1 LIDPYFIYLL
11 WFVVNPTISSTNF
24 LNLPSANLSLLYSL
38 KTALL
43 DSFRL
48 RVARLLID
56 DLLSLAYKQ
65 RCIEHYIRSKTFSG
79 GTAMKNLYDR
89 VAIIGMGCTKFGEH
103 WGKSADDLIVEAAY
117 EAFEDA
123 NIEPQQIEAGWVGTL
138 TSGVSGQTLS
148 KPLKLQYI
156 PITRVENMCAT
167 GQDALRNA
175 AFAVA
180 AGAYDLVLVV
190 GFEKLKDSGYSG
202 LPGAPA
208 SVIGAGN
215 TAPGAFALSA
225 NRYFHDYDANK
236 ETLAKISVK
245 NHYNGARNKKAHFQ
259 KEITVEQAMKAP
271 MIAAPLGLLDCCPTT
286 DGAAAAIITRT
297 ELAPQ
302 FSKDFV
308 TIKAMGLA
316 VGPGTGRLDTDFNFT
331 SFPET
336 RAAARQVYDQLGVK
350 EPRKEISMAE
360 VHDCFSITE
369 LIIYEDLG
377 FCEPGKA
384 KADVD
389 AGAFTLRGDTPVN
402 TDGGLKSFGHPI
414 GASGLRML
422 YEIYNQL
429 LSRAGER
436 QVKDMKVGLAH
447 NLGGNPGSFTCSIIA
462 LGNP

>member
-1 LIDPYFIYLL
+1 
-11 WFVVNPTISSTNF
+11 
-24 LNLPSANLSLLYSL
+24 
-38 KTALL
+38 
-43 DSFRL
+43 
-48 RVARLLID
+48 
-56 DLLSLAYKQ
+56 
-65 RCIEHYIRSKTFSG
+65 
-79 GTAMKNLYDR
+79 MKNLSDR

-103 WGKSADDLIVEAAY
+103 WDKSEEDLIVEAAY

-123 NIEPQQIEAGWVGTL
+123 GIEPAQVEAGWVGTL
-138 TSGVSGQTLS
+138 TSGISGQALS

-180 AGAYDLVLVV
+180 AGAYDIALVV

-202 LPGAPA
+202 LPGAP
-208 SVIGAGN
+208 STVIGAGN
-215 TAPGAFALSA
+215 TAPGAFALAA
-225 NRYFHDYDANK
+225 NRYFHRYGASK
-236 ETLAKISVK
+236 EDLARISVK
-245 NHYNGARNKKAHFQ
+245 NHYNGARNRKAHFQ
-259 KEITVEQAMKAP
+259 KEITLEQAMKAP

-302 FSKDFV
+302 FTKDFV

-316 VGPGTGRLDTDFNFT
+316 VGPGTGRLDTDFDFT

-336 RAAARQVYDQLGVK
+336 RAAAKQVYDQLNIRD
-350 EPRKEISMAE
+350 PRKEVSMAE

-369 LIIYEDLG
+369 MIIYEDLG
-377 FCEPGKA
+377 FSEPGRA
-384 KADVD
+384 ADD
-389 AGAFTLRGDTPVN
+389 IKAGAFTLAGDLPVN

-422 YEIYNQL
+422 YEIYHQL
-429 LSRAGER
+429 RGRAGER
-436 QVKDMKVGLAH
+436 QVKDMKLGLAH

-462 LGNP
+462 LGHP

>member
-1 LIDPYFIYLL
+1 
-11 WFVVNPTISSTNF
+11 
-24 LNLPSANLSLLYSL
+24 
-38 KTALL
+38 
-43 DSFRL
+43 
-48 RVARLLID
+48 
-56 DLLSLAYKQ
+56 
-65 RCIEHYIRSKTFSG
+65 
-79 GTAMKNLYDR
+79 MKNLTDR

-103 WGKSADDLIVEAAY
+103 WDKSADDLIVEAAY
-117 EAFEDA
+117 EAFENAGVD
-123 NIEPQQIEAGWVGTL
+123 PQQIEAGWVGTL

-202 LPGAPA
+202 LPGAAA

-225 NRYFHDYDANK
+225 NRYFHEYGIGK
-236 ETLAKISVK
+236 QELAKISVK

-259 KEITVEQAMKAP
+259 KEITLEQAMKAP
-271 MIAAPLGLLDCCPTT
+271 IIAAPLGLLDCCPTT

-302 FSKDFV
+302 FKKDFV

-316 VGPGTGRLDTDFNFT
+316 VGPGTGRQDPDFNFT

-336 RAAARQVYDQLGVK
+336 KAAARQVYEQLGIK
-350 EPRKEISMAE
+350 EPRKEVSMAE

-377 FCEPGKA
+377 FSEAGKA
-384 KADVD
+384 KADID
-389 AGAFTLRGDTPVN
+389 AGTFTLKGELPVN

-422 YEIYNQL
+422 YEIYHQL
-429 LSRAGER
+429 QGRAGER
-436 QVKDMKVGLAH
+436 QVKDMKLGLAH

>member
-1 LIDPYFIYLL
+1 
-11 WFVVNPTISSTNF
+11 
-24 LNLPSANLSLLYSL
+24 
-38 KTALL
+38 
-43 DSFRL
+43 
-48 RVARLLID
+48 
-56 DLLSLAYKQ
+56 
-65 RCIEHYIRSKTFSG
+65 
-79 GTAMKNLYDR
+79 MKNLNDR

-103 WGKSADDLIVEAAY
+103 WDKSADDLIVEAAY

-123 NIEPQQIEAGWVGTL
+123 NIDPAQIEAGWVGTL

-175 AFAVA
+175 VFAVA
-180 AGAYDLVLVV
+180 AGAYDVALVV

-202 LPGAPA
+202 LPGAAA
-208 SVIGAGN
+208 SVIGAGA
-215 TAPGAFALSA
+215 TAPGGFALAA
-225 NRYFHDYDANK
+225 NRYFHDYGADK

-259 KEITVEQAMKAP
+259 KEISVEQAMKAP
-271 MIAAPLGLLDCCPTT
+271 MIASPLGLFDCCPTT

-297 ELAPQ
+297 EIAPQ
-302 FSKDFV
+302 FTKDFV
-308 TIKAMGLA
+308 TIKAMALT
-316 VGPGTGRLDTDFNFT
+316 VSPGTGRLDPDFNFT

-336 RAAARQVYDQLGVK
+336 KLAAQQIYNQLGVK
-350 EPRKEISMAE
+350 DPRKEITMAE

-377 FCEPGKA
+377 FSEPGKA
-384 KADVD
+384 KLDVD
-389 AGAFTLRGDTPVN
+389 AGSFALAGDTPVN

-429 LSRAGER
+429 LGRAGER
-436 QVKDMKVGLAH
+436 QLKDMRLGMAH
-447 NLGGNPGSFTCSIIA
+447 NLGGQPGSFTCSIIA

>member
-1 LIDPYFIYLL
+1 
-11 WFVVNPTISSTNF
+11 
-24 LNLPSANLSLLYSL
+24 
-38 KTALL
+38 
-43 DSFRL
+43 
-48 RVARLLID
+48 
-56 DLLSLAYKQ
+56 
-65 RCIEHYIRSKTFSG
+65 
-79 GTAMKNLYDR
+79 MKNLSDR

-103 WGKSADDLIVEAAY
+103 WDKSEEDLIVEAAY

-123 NIEPQQIEAGWVGTL
+123 GVEPAQIEAGWVGTL
-138 TSGVSGQTLS
+138 SSGISGQALS
-148 KPLKLQYI
+148 RPLKLQYI
-156 PITRVENMCAT
+156 PVTRVENMCAT

-180 AGAYDLVLVV
+180 AGAYDVALVV

-202 LPGAPA
+202 LPGAA
-208 SVIGAGN
+208 STVIGAGN
-215 TAPGAFALSA
+215 TAPGAFALAA
-225 NRYFHDYDANK
+225 NRYFHRYGADK
-236 ETLAKISVK
+236 EDLARISVK
-245 NHYNGARNKKAHFQ
+245 NHYNGARNRKAHFQ
-259 KEITVEQAMKAP
+259 KEITLEQAMKAP

-286 DGAAAAIITRT
+286 DGAAAAVITRT

-316 VGPGTGRLDTDFNFT
+316 VGPGTGRVDTDFDFT

-336 RAAARQVYDQLGVK
+336 RMAARQVYDQLGVRD
-350 EPRKEISMAE
+350 PRREISMAE

-369 LIIYEDLG
+369 MIIYEDLG
-377 FCEPGKA
+377 FSEPGKA
-384 KADVD
+384 KDD
-389 AGAFTLRGDTPVN
+389 IKAGAFTLQGDLPVN

-422 YEIYNQL
+422 YEIYHQL
-429 LSRAGER
+429 LNRAGER
-436 QVKDMKVGLAH
+436 QIKDMKIGLAH

>member
-1 LIDPYFIYLL
+1 
-11 WFVVNPTISSTNF
+11 
-24 LNLPSANLSLLYSL
+24 
-38 KTALL
+38 
-43 DSFRL
+43 
-48 RVARLLID
+48 
-56 DLLSLAYKQ
+56 
-65 RCIEHYIRSKTFSG
+65 
-79 GTAMKNLYDR
+79 MKNLSDR

-103 WGKSADDLIVEAAY
+103 WDKSEEDLIVEAAY

-123 NIEPQQIEAGWVGTL
+123 GIEAAQVEAGWVGTL
-138 TSGVSGQTLS
+138 TSGISGQALS

-180 AGAYDLVLVV
+180 AGAYDVALVV

-202 LPGAPA
+202 LPGAP
-208 SVIGAGN
+208 STVIGAGN
-215 TAPGAFALSA
+215 TAPGAFALAA
-225 NRYFHDYDANK
+225 NRYFHRYGASK
-236 ETLAKISVK
+236 EDLARISVK
-245 NHYNGARNKKAHFQ
+245 NHYNGARNRKAHFQ
-259 KEITVEQAMKAP
+259 KEITLEQAMKAP

-302 FSKDFV
+302 FSKDYV

-316 VGPGTGRLDTDFNFT
+316 VGPGTGRLDTDFDFT

-336 RAAARQVYDQLGVK
+336 RAAAKQVYDQLDIRD
-350 EPRKEISMAE
+350 PRKEVSLAE

-369 LIIYEDLG
+369 MIIYEDLG
-377 FCEPGKA
+377 FSEPGRA
-384 KADVD
+384 ADD
-389 AGAFTLRGDTPVN
+389 IKAGAFTLQGDLPVN

-422 YEIYNQL
+422 YEIYHQL
-429 LSRAGER
+429 LGRAGER
-436 QVKDMKVGLAH
+436 QVKDMKLGLAH

-462 LGNP
+462 LGHP